1 MSVHAA
7 DTNVSFLAYFA
18 IDLRRLP
25 IYVLFIIFRP
35 PPHPFIYPIF
45 EYFSLRVFSTAQVNQ
60 KKKKQNTNRQQTLDI
75 VPEDFPSARFWLL
88 AFFVLFLANVRSPI
102 NCPRSPPSQT
112 FERIKNIMPQS
123 TFWQL
128 SKQEIRGF
136 YFFNNFE
143 F

>member
-1 MSVHAA
+1 VGVSRVSDHAA

-60 KKKKQNTNRQQTLDI
+60 KKKTEYESAANT
-75 VPEDFPSARFWLL
+75 
-88 AFFVLFLANVRSPI
+88 
-102 NCPRSPPSQT
+102 
-112 FERIKNIMPQS
+112 
-123 TFWQL
+123 
-128 SKQEIRGF
+128 
-136 YFFNNFE
+136 
-143 F
+143 